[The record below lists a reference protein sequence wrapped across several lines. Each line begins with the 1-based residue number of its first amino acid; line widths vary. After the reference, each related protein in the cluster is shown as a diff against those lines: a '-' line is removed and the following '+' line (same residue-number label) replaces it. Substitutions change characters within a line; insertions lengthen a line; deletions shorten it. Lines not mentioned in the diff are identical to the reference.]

1 MGTYS
6 SDDFESGTRAGLAGG
21 TTMVVDFCL
30 PGPEQS
36 LLEAL
41 QMWDNKTSRANADYS
56 FHMAI
61 TGWNERVFNEME
73 TVVKDRG
80 INTFKHFMA
89 YKGALM
95 VNDDE
100 MFASFQR
107 CAELGALPLVH
118 AENGDAGLRAIA
130 LAKELGAE
138 AGVVLRL
145 ETPVSAIEPFID
157 HVAFVTLLGTSIGVK
172 GQSLSEK
179 ACDRLLEARSLLKKA
194 GCEERV
200 ILAADGGIREQTVP
214 LLRQAGAQT
223 VVLGSLAFGDK
234 NLGDRIAWLHGLE
247 SRVS

>member
-1 MGTYS
+1 MTS
-6 SDDFESGTRAGLAGG
+6 RPLSGPAAIAA
-21 TTMVVDFCL
+21 L
-30 PGPEQS
+30 PRNS
-36 LLEAL
+36 LLAEFSLWSADL
-41 QMWDNKTSRANADYS
+41 AN
-56 FHMAI
+56 
-61 TGWNERVFNEME
+61 ME
-73 TVVKDRG
+73 TDLKRIEPYVDLHHIDVADARFTPGFLFFPDFVARIARSTAKP
-80 INTFKHFMA
+80 IHVH
-89 YKGALM
+89 LM
-95 VNDDE
+95 VE
-100 MFASFQR
+100 PEIVEEQTRQFIEA
-107 CAELGALPLVH
+107 GADLISVH

-130 LAKELGAE
+130 LAKKLGAE

-179 ACDRLLEARSLLKKA
+179 ACGRLIEARSLLRKA
-194 GCEERV
+194 SRENQI